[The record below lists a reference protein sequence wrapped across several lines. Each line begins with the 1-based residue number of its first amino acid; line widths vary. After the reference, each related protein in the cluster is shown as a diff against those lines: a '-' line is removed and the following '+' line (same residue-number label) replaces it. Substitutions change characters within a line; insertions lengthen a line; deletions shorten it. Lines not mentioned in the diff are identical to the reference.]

1 MLGLR
6 NILNDQGRTQRWLAG
21 RLGVHESMLSKWILE
36 QFPMPERVAAEIA
49 EILSV
54 PEAAVVQHVSDVP
67 VGTKSVPECT
77 AA

>member
-6 NILNDQGRTQRWLAG
+6 TILNDQGRTQRWLAG

-36 QFPMPERVAAEIA
+36 QYPMPETVVAQIA
-49 EILSV
+49 GILAV
-54 PEAAVVQHVSDVP
+54 PEAAIIQHVADVP
-67 VGTKSVPECT
+67 VGTKSVPECQ